1 MSTAEVYGNVLCYEE
16 HNEEILGKAM
26 KDFLATKLHNEL
38 TPGYD
43 LYEVL
48 KKHLAVSMKCLGTN

>member
-1 MSTAEVYGNVLCYEE
+1 MYGNVLCYEG
-16 HNEEILGKAM
+16 HNEEILGKAV
-26 KDFLATKLHNEL
+26 KDFLATKLHIRDNEL

-48 KKHLAVSMKCLGTN
+48 KKHLAASMKRLGTD